1 MAILTGRVCP
11 LTLVIISVLMHP
23 QRSADPTYAS
33 CMTPRSVPLSFES
46 QYGAGLDRGLVLG
59 GGGLFFIAWQ
69 VAYLDTLARAGV
81 TLAGAQRVVGTSAG
95 SLIAAVVTSGGIG
108 RFARTVSLLS
118 RAPAL
123 TARLAPAARLAPS
136 QQRAWDLFRQATDA
150 EPETVQ
156 AIGRAAL
163 AAAAT
168 PAASMRRTARL
179 MIAHHKWPAPSLQV
193 TAVDTYTGERI
204 VIDHHAQVPV
214 ATATAASSSV
224 PGLFAPQLVGD
235 RFCMDGGVS
244 GSGTHSDLVAGAD
257 RVVMISLSEA
267 FPSPR
272 PGGMTQRPGGYQQE
286 LDNLQASGSKV
297 LVVGPESA
305 DLTTLMDPREVPAAL
320 AMGRRQAQEDV
331 DRVRDFWR

>member
-1 MAILTGRVCP
+1 
-11 LTLVIISVLMHP
+11 
-23 QRSADPTYAS
+23 
-33 CMTPRSVPLSFES
+33 MTSLAVPLSFDRR
-46 QYGAGLDRGLVLG
+46 YGAGLDRGLVLG

-81 TLAGAQRVVGTSAG
+81 SLAGAQRVVGTSAG
-95 SLIAAVVTSGGIG
+95 SLIAAVLTSGGIG
-108 RFARTVSLLS
+108 RFSRIVTLLS

-123 TARLAPAARLAPS
+123 TARLAPASQLSGS
-136 QQRAWDLFRQATDA
+136 QQRAMDLFRQAADS
-150 EPETVQ
+150 EPETIR

-179 MIAHHKWPAPSLQV
+179 MIASHRWPAESLRV
-193 TAVDTYTGERI
+193 TTVDAYTGERI
-204 VIDHHAQVPV
+204 VVDHRAKVPI

-286 LDNLQASGSKV
+286 LDNVQASGSKV

-320 AMGRRQAQEDV
+320 AMGRRQAQADV
-331 DRVRDFWR
+331 DRVREFWR